1 MRYYFAYGSNMD
13 AAQVQRRYTKG
24 INGETPVNPIVL
36 KIVNAKLYDYSL
48 SFAGDSVTWGG
59 ATANIT
65 FDPGSFISGVIYS
78 TDHDQERTLAWFEN
92 ADGHADPAL
101 YNTHKKIEV
110 TVEGDDGLM
119 YPAYTFVNTSK
130 KPTKPPSRKYLE
142 KIKSARSSMVG
153 EAVATKKV
161 NLLRECIVIGGHAS
175 GGNVLGKT
183 RDRNYHP
190 HIEIIRDL
198 TSDGTEIVYIH
209 DIHTNYMEGMNSHGI
224 GIVNSALLVVADEKA
239 GLGKKKKKGT
249 SNDGPRIIRALT
261 FKTLPEVVK
270 SLVTFDTGLKGHTL
284 VGDSSALYSIE
295 MTSKHNPIIKR
306 LNPSSGFDVRT
317 NHGLSH
323 PNAGYSPTGEQMP
336 DYLSSKIRKAT
347 AETELSK
354 SLSYEELMPAIAQQ
368 HFEKDSNYN
377 MRRKTDNMKSTSQML
392 MHLDKLEFLCY
403 IFPGQ
408 CKFGG
413 VISRVPDTYK
423 PKIKISVIS
432 YE

>member
-1 MRYYFAYGSNMD
+1 MD
-13 AAQVQRRYTKG
+13 PAQIQRRYMKG
-24 INGETPVNPIVL
+24 VDGRSPVNPIVR
-36 KIVNAKLYDYSL
+36 KIGNARLYDYSL

-65 FDPGSFISGVIYS
+65 FDPGSFIPGVIYS

-101 YNTHKKIEV
+101 YNTHEKIEV
-110 TVEGDDGLM
+110 AVEGDDGLM
-119 YPAYTFVNTSK
+119 YPVYTFVNTSK

-142 KIKSARSSMVG
+142 KIKSAYSAMMN
-153 EAVATKKV
+153 EATTDKEGK
-161 NLLRECIVIGGHAS
+161 LLRECIVVGGYAS

-183 RDRNYHP
+183 RDRNYRP

-198 TSDGTEIVYIH
+198 TFDLTEVVYLH

-239 GLGKKKKKGT
+239 GSDKKKKKGI

-261 FKTLPEVVK
+261 FKTLSETIK
-270 SLVTFDTGLKGHTL
+270 SLITFDTGLKGHTL
-284 VGDSSALYSIE
+284 VGDANTLYSIE

-306 LNPSSGFDVRT
+306 LNPGSGFSVRT
-317 NHGLSH
+317 NHGLAH
-323 PNAGYSPTGEQMP
+323 PNAGYSPKGDQLP
-336 DYLSSKIRKAT
+336 DYLSSKIRKAS
-347 AETELSK
+347 AEMELVK
-354 SLSYEELMPAIAQQ
+354 AKDYEDIMPKIAQQ

-377 MRRKTDNMKSTSQML
+377 MLRKTDNMKSTSQML

-403 IFPGQ
+403 IFSGQ

-413 VISRVPDTYK
+413 VIDKTPDTYK
-423 PKIKISVIS
+423 PKIKISIMS